1 METRFPNESMEYRA
15 ARQALLE
22 EEIALNERVKKVA
35 ELRRTLPTG
44 GALKEDYVFASANDG
59 TLGDEM
65 RFSGLFGERKSL
77 LLYSYMFGDS
87 WDNPCPLC
95 TSLIDGMDRAS
106 VSVVPHAGFAIV
118 AKTCAGRLNE
128 WAKSRGWTSIT
139 LLSAK
144 DNTYMADYL
153 SQKGDDESTL
163 MTMMNVFQKNGDA
176 IHHFWGSEMRGN
188 HVDLIWPYWN
198 LMDMTPQGRPDSSIP
213 ELGFTSQYLID
224 NYLS

>member
-44 GALKEDYVFASANDG
+44 GALKEDYVFTGANDG
-59 TLGDEM
+59 ILGDEM
-65 RFSGLFGERKSL
+65 RFSELFGERKSL

-118 AKTCAGRLNE
+118 AKASAGRLNE

-153 SQKGDDESTL
+153 SQRGDDESTL
-163 MTMMNVFQKNGDA
+163 MTMMNVFQKDGDA